1 MNDKYSKRF
10 DQLRYVFNILIKIN
24 SQKEVMLEK
33 AG

>member
-10 DQLRYVFNILIKIN
+10 NKLRYVFNILIKIN